1 MISQIPQSSN
11 PITVVYFDHTAKLGG
26 GEISLL
32 NLVRHLDT
40 GRYIPVVVLGQEGA
54 LATQLREAGIETHIL
69 PLDEQIAQTRKDT
82 LDGSLALR
90 VKQGVRALQY
100 VARLAWFL
108 RQHGAQILH
117 TNSLKADVLGGLA
130 GRLAGIPTVWHV
142 RDRIADDYLP
152 PLTARLFRWA
162 CRLVPQYLIVN
173 SQATLDALQLPNDS
187 NTRVVH
193 NGIDASRVHVVH
205 DGFVEPDEAA
215 RQRLATEPL
224 IGLVGRISP
233 WKGQHIFV
241 RAAAQVREQLP
252 QARFQIIGSAMFG
265 EDEYEREVREL
276 ATQLDLDDNLEWL
289 GFRSDVPAL
298 VSQLDVLT
306 HASTIGEPFGQVVM
320 EGMVAAKPV
329 IATRGGG
336 VVEIVKE
343 NETGLLVP
351 MGDERAMSEA
361 ILWLLQHPERA
372 LEMGRLG
379 QKRVREHFTIEHT
392 AHKVQS
398 LYQFIEHN
406 RPRRARRRFI
416 VWLLAIWLLLLLVQ
430 RRR

>member
-1 MISQIPQSSN
+1 M
-11 PITVVYFDHTAKLGG
+11 
-26 GEISLL
+26 
-32 NLVRHLDT
+32 
-40 GRYIPVVVLGQEGA
+40 
-54 LATQLREAGIETHIL
+54 
-69 PLDEQIAQTRKDT
+69 
-82 LDGSLALR
+82 
-90 VKQGVRALQY
+90 
-100 VARLAWFL
+100 
-108 RQHGAQILH
+108 
-117 TNSLKADVLGGLA
+117 
-130 GRLAGIPTVWHV
+130 
-142 RDRIADDYLP
+142 
-152 PLTARLFRWA
+152 
-162 CRLVPQYLIVN
+162 PQYLIVN
-173 SQATLDALQLPNDS
+173 SQATLNALQLPNDD

-233 WKGQHIFV
+233 WKGQHIFL

-265 EDEYEREVREL
+265 EDEYEREVRALADEL
-276 ATQLDLDDNLEWL
+276 ELNGNLEWL
-289 GFRSDVPAL
+289 GFRADVPHL

-329 IATRGGG
+329 VATRGGG

-343 NETGLLVP
+343 DETGLLVP
-351 MGDERAMSEA
+351 MGDAGAMAEA

-372 LEMGRLG
+372 LEMGRRG
-379 QKRVREHFTIEHT
+379 QQRVREHFTIEHT
-392 AHKVQS
+392 AHKVQA

-406 RPRRARRRFI
+406 RPRRARRRAV
-416 VWLLAIWLLLLLVQ
+416 VWLLALWLLLLFVQ

>member
-1 MISQIPQSSN
+1 MTFPASPLT
-11 PITVVYFDHTAKLGG
+11 TVVYFDHTAKLGG

-32 NLVRHLDT
+32 NLVRHLNT
-40 GRYIPVVVLGQEGA
+40 GKYLPVVVLGEDGA
-54 LATQLREAGIETHIL
+54 LAAQLRAANIETHIL
-69 PLDEQIAQTRKDT
+69 PLDTQIAQTRKDT
-82 LDGSLALR
+82 LDGSLTLRLRQAANAL
-90 VKQGVRALQY
+90 KY

-108 RQHGAQILH
+108 RRRGAQILH

-130 GRLAGIPTVWHV
+130 GRLASVPTVWHV

-152 PLTARLFRWA
+152 PLTTRLFRLA

-173 SQATLDALQLPNDS
+173 SQSTLDALQLPNDA
-187 NTRVVH
+187 NTRVVY

-252 QARFQIIGSAMFG
+252 HARFQIIGSAMFG
-265 EDEYEREVREL
+265 EDDYEREVRALASEL
-276 ATQLDLDDNLEWL
+276 GLNDHLEWL
-289 GFRSDVPAL
+289 GFRADVPAL
-298 VSQLDVLT
+298 ISQLDVLT

-336 VVEIVKE
+336 VVEIVRE
-343 NETGLLVP
+343 DETGLLVP
-351 MGDERAMSEA
+351 MGDESAMAQA
-361 ILWLLQHPERA
+361 ILWLLRHPERA
-372 LEMGRLG
+372 LEMGRQG

-392 AHKVQS
+392 AHKVQA

-406 RPRRARRRFI
+406 RPRRARRRAI
-416 VWLLAIWLLLLLVQ
+416 VWLLSVWLLLLWTL
-430 RRR
+430 RRH